1 MKAIEFLRNNLNV
14 VIATLTVVIISI
26 IGIAVF
32 IPVQCNAVQSDKQ
45 EDLHEDLQRYDNA
58 IDFDYN
64 HKKIDSLRIEIIE
77 EIDSYITSIAPNHK
91 IDAERLFGLCDIY
104 CVDVRLVLAQG
115 QIESHYATAGTAKKT
130 NSIFNVGAFDGHSAS
145 RQCKNGFCFNN
156 PNESIEPYL
165 ILLTNSYLVNGK
177 TEQDL
182 MNNFVNYKGMRYA
195 SSKTYEKAI
204 KRTYNKINRTTKLDI
219 LLQEY
224 NELKNDPKIIQ
235 TKK

>member
-1 MKAIEFLRNNLNV
+1 MKAIEFLRNNLKS
-14 VIATLTVVIISI
+14 VIVTLSLALILIISMSI
-26 IGIAVF
+26 V
-32 IPVQCNAVQSDKQ
+32 IPVTCNAIKNDKA
-45 EDLHEDLQRYDNA
+45 EEILDYYDT
-58 IDFDYN
+58 IDYDRN
-64 HKKIDSLRIEIIE
+64 KKLDSLRVEIIN
-77 EIDSYITSIAPNHK
+77 EIDNYMTSIAPKHEV
-91 IDAERLFGLCDIY
+91 DASWLFGMCDIY
-104 CVDVRLVLAQG
+104 CVDVRLALAQG

-130 NSIFNVGAFDGHSAS
+130 KSIFNVGAYDGHSAS

-165 ILLTNSYLVNGK
+165 ILLTEKYLVNGK

-204 KRTYNKINRTTKLDI
+204 KSTYNKINRTTKLDI

-224 NELKNDPKIIQ
+224 NDAKN
-235 TKK
+235 